1 MVLQCPIDIH
11 EPPSL
16 RSTHDNDGIRP
27 RCAPCDVPRWA
38 IFRSDAGAFYATRR
52 GVALSAAEIS
62 AGIQQTVCAD
72 DLGGLVGV
80 LQEQDIRR

>member
-1 MVLQCPIDIH
+1 MTTTGYDLDA
-11 EPPSL
+11 L
-16 RSTHDNDGIRP
+16 RVTF
-27 RCAPCDVPRWA
+27 PRWA
-38 IFRSDAGAFYATRR
+38 IFSSDAGAFYATRR

-72 DLGGLVGV
+72 DLDGLVAV

>member
-1 MVLQCPIDIH
+1 MTTTGYDLDA
-11 EPPSL
+11 L
-16 RSTHDNDGIRP
+16 RVTF
-27 RCAPCDVPRWA
+27 PRWV

>member
-1 MVLQCPIDIH
+1 MTTTGYDLDA
-11 EPPSL
+11 L
-16 RSTHDNDGIRP
+16 RV
-27 RCAPCDVPRWA
+27 AFPRWA

-72 DLGGLVGV
+72 DLDGLVAV